1 MSQRQVVKYDIGEQ
15 STTAWVVK
23 TILARDFR
31 NAVFDVISTAWADQ
45 KIQFVA
51 SKSENKPDFDAA
63 VSTTNRWQ
71 YIQAIDLD
79 TGTPVNWTTWYTF
92 SWAESKQFELNLN
105 ADWWVGL
112 KLISWT
118 TGSINSW
125 VMLTDNL

>member
-1 MSQRQVVKYDIGEQ
+1 MSQRQSIRYDIGTQ
-15 STTAWVVK
+15 STTAGTLK
-23 TILARDFR
+23 AILSRDFR
-31 NAVFDVISTAWADQ
+31 NAVFDFISTAGSDQ

-63 VSTTNRWQ
+63 ISDTNRWQ

-92 SWAESKQFELNLN
+92 AWAQSKQFELNLN
-105 ADWWVGL
+105 ADWWVGV

-118 TGSINSW
+118 TGSISSW
-125 VMLTDNL
+125 IMLTDNL